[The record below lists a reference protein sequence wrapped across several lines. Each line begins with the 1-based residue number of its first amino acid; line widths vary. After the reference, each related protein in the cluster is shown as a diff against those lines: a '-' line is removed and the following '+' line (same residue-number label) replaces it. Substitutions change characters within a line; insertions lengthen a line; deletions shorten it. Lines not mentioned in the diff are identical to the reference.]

1 MYGIKPPVDASEAQ
15 AQSGDEAE
23 DIETSIQKE
32 LDAMKESRKP
42 KERRVFSPVAVA
54 IECVFF
60 MKTMKPVDP
69 YQLVL
74 RICRDAQECPS
85 PKDRKC
91 KYINR
96 LTPVMD
102 TDKATEK
109 GIQRVARKVLS
120 SFFSLNDEEK
130 EEEDEDEEKMTAE
143 GSDEKTEEVK
153 EAAQTAEPVTEAQ
166 QAEASPACTYAIRHT
181 LRNHTILKSEAVIKM
196 IAGMVK
202 PEHKVNLRT
211 PDKVILVEIFQM
223 FCGIS
228 VVDGKEWEELKRY
241 NINAL
246 YDMTGEQ
253 KSGNPGKA
261 AKEEAKEETKEETK
275 EE

>member
-15 AQSGDEAE
+15 AQSGDEEE
-23 DIETSIQKE
+23 DIEASIQKE
-32 LDAMKESRKP
+32 LEAMKESRKP
-42 KERRVFSPVAVA
+42 KERRVFSPVAVG

-109 GIQRVARKVLS
+109 GIQKVARKVLP
-120 SFFSLNDEEK
+120 SFFSLNEEEK
-130 EEEDEDEEKMTAE
+130 EAEGEEKPTE
-143 GSDEKTEEVK
+143 GSDEKKEEVK
-153 EAAQTAEPVTEAQ
+153 ETAQADEPVVEAQ
-166 QAEASPACTYAIRHT
+166 KAEASPAFTVSLTWI
-181 LRNHTILKSEAVIKM
+181 E
-196 IAGMVK
+196 
-202 PEHKVNLRT
+202 
-211 PDKVILVEIFQM
+211 
-223 FCGIS
+223 
-228 VVDGKEWEELKRY
+228 
-241 NINAL
+241 
-246 YDMTGEQ
+246 
-253 KSGNPGKA
+253 GNSSSQ
-261 AKEEAKEETKEETK
+261 T
-275 EE
+275 